1 MFLKQFQQFLNF
13 WLIIAFQEVTERHD
27 AVMSQLMSGDVKN
40 QNIPGKQLIPLS
52 YNHEPYL
59 PFGSRYVSCI
69 YFR

>member
-40 QNIPGKQLIPLS
+40 QNIPGKRLTRSIIL
-52 YNHEPYL
+52 
-59 PFGSRYVSCI
+59 
-69 YFR
+69 